1 MGKYFFKAENH
12 MGSKVIIDDRTAHHM
27 INVLRFRVGQEV
39 LLCDGAGNDYFAI
52 LESITKPNSLVFEIT
67 KIVPSIPEPA
77 TVITLYQGIPKG
89 EKMDWII
96 EKCIE
101 VGVSKIIPVC
111 TSRSVVKIK
120 DAGKK
125 AERYSRI
132 AESAASQSMRGIV
145 PEVTGPLSFED
156 ALNHGNNNDLHL
168 AAYEKEE
175 TRTIKSSIN
184 NMQPCSVSLWVGPE
198 GGFEEKEVDEII
210 NKKSAL
216 AISLGPRVL
225 RTETAG
231 IVAISQ
237 ILCLW
242 DGVK

>member
-12 MGSKVIIDDRTAHHM
+12 TGSRIVIDDRTAHHM

-39 LLCDGAGNDYFAI
+39 LLCDGAGNDYLAI
-52 LESITKPNSLVFEIT
+52 LESINKPCTLIFEVINIT
-67 KIVPSIPEPA
+67 PSIPEPFID
-77 TVITLYQGIPKG
+77 ITLYQGIPKG

-101 VGVSKIIPVC
+101 VGASKIVPVC

-132 AESAASQSMRGIV
+132 AKAAASQSMRGIV
-145 PEVTGPLSFED
+145 PEVTGPLIFDE
-156 ALNHGNNNDLHL
+156 ALAQCNNNDLHL
-168 AAYEKEE
+168 VAYEKENI
-175 TRTIKSSIN
+175 TIKSSVN
-184 NMQPCSVSLWVGPE
+184 KMQPRSVSLWVGPE
-198 GGFEEKEVDEII
+198 GGFEEKEVADII

-216 AISLGPRVL
+216 SISLGARIL

-237 ILCLW
+237 ILCIW